1 MAELVAVI
9 LWSDGNELS
18 QNALRDLTSTLH
30 AAVKP
35 KKKKDN
41 LRSDFYLGD
50 LENVLLHT
58 LLRYKISL
66 LLKCWLWN
74 FIFLLEMYF
83 SVLKEMRNGNKMP
96 KQ

>member
-35 KKKKDN
+35 KKKKGQPKVRF
-41 LRSDFYLGD
+41 LPGWFGKCSVTY
-50 LENVLLHT
+50 VA
-58 LLRYKISL
+58 KI
-66 LLKCWLWN
+66 
-74 FIFLLEMYF
+74 
-83 SVLKEMRNGNKMP
+83 
-96 KQ
+96 